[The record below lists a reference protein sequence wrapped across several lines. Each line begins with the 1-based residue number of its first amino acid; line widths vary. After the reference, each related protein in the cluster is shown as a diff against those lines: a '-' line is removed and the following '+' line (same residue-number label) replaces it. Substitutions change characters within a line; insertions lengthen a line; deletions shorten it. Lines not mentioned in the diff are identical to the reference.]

1 MRCRVEIDVEEILDE
16 IPLDELFEEIGDK
29 RLKAALSKRRIG
41 ADVFKSNADALT
53 DLFSELRRAIQFR
66 DLTDLMAILDAYEH
80 PKWRSPELCEKD
92 FIKARADA

>member
-41 ADVFKSNADALT
+41 ADVFKSADAAVSE
-53 DLFSELRRAIQFR
+53 LFDELRRAIQFR
-66 DLTDLMAILDAYEH
+66 DFGELTAILDAYEH
-80 PKWRSPELCEKD
+80 PKWKTPELCEKD
-92 FIKARADA
+92 FVKARAV